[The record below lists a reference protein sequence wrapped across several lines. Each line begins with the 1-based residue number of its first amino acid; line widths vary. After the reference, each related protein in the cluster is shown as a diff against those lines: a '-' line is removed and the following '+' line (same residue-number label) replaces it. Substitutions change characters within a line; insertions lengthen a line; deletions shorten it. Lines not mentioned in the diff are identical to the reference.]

1 MTKIVKSVVFTIL
14 LLFSVSSA
22 ALLTYLHF
30 QALDEKN
37 LSGTWTARLDMTE
50 QTAVAALSWLQD
62 IEGVSI
68 SIEDMRAAMQGLNI
82 ELQLSFEQ
90 TTRSEGNF
98 QCRISPE
105 SYDACCQ
112 AAYEA
117 FAAAFQNLVI
127 QRLHMAGYTGSTDK
141 EAVEA
146 LVTQAFGTS
155 TLSYLINYGPN
166 LLPSLEE
173 LQDQYDGSGTYKAI
187 DGTLTRQFEDDL
199 TALTKTEDYI
209 REGSNL
215 ILSEDINSDSNVVI
229 YTLQQ
234 SSSQ

>member
-22 ALLTYLHF
+22 ALLAYLHF
-30 QALDEKN
+30 EALDEKN
-37 LSGTWTARLDMTE
+37 LSGTWTAKLDMTE
-50 QTAVAALSWLQD
+50 QAAVTALSWLQD
-62 IEGVSI
+62 IEGVSV
-68 SIEDMRAAMQGLNI
+68 SIEDMRAYMQGLNI
-82 ELQLSFEQ
+82 ALQLTLEQ
-90 TTRSEGNF
+90 TVRSEGNF

-117 FAAAFQNLVI
+117 FAAAFQDLLI

-155 TLSYLINYGPN
+155 TISYLINYGPN

-173 LQDQYDGSGTYKAI
+173 LQEQYDGSGTYKAL
-187 DGTLTRQFEDDL
+187 DGILTRQFAEDQA
-199 TALTKTEDYI
+199 ALTKTEDYI
-209 REGSNL
+209 REGPNL
-215 ILSEDINSDSNVVI
+215 ILSENINSAPNVVI

-234 SSSQ
+234 TSNQ